1 MIAKASKQRVGM
13 PRLTNRELRRA
24 GPPLTELALV
34 LAAAALAAWVVHLFL
49 VASNFN
55 PLSEVASGL
64 GPLWAGVMLTIA
76 VAAQLVQRL
85 SGPAHELRSRLTVA
99 VLAGLATG
107 FVTAPLTAGLHG
119 TDQPLNTI
127 LGGDMAFRTEYVTR
141 FASTWHLNDYTFKGL
156 KAFYPPAWFWAAGRA
171 AHVLGLHEPWHIM
184 KPATIATVGAALL
197 LAYILWRMT
206 LSPAGALSAA
216 IGSSLVLDSQV
227 GPLRFATQA
236 WYSPYACF
244 VAVTG
249 AAWLAATLVALRYP
263 ARAQIPRLV
272 FLTVVG
278 AALALC
284 YYLLFLILAVVLLVL
299 VLAPSEN
306 RRRTLVRAAVVYG
319 TIIALTAVFWIPLL
333 QALQHGAASQ
343 GGFVRPDFLRVFV
356 GIGRPVGLTILV
368 LVVVG
373 ALALTISSPM
383 SQAVGGLLVGAVIYQ
398 AISVATLVFANNQ
411 LQPHRAVTMMWATF
425 GAAVPVALE
434 GFSPGRGWGKL
445 MAQPLP
451 RVFGLL
457 AAVVAVPAVFVVG
470 STLGSD
476 LASGPFSREAHER
489 PALAQSRLMS
499 DFITHT
505 TGRRPDK
512 LVVLSGDHGLQVI
525 KPYYGFL
532 PLRARYAHPE
542 AHLHQR
548 LEMLRATSRCP
559 DAACAVHTLEGSRF
573 GRIDALVLARNLG
586 FLRIESEEDKFPE
599 PVPVTIDFRQGLF
612 PPKYWVRKRFG
623 GYKVLVL
630 RSISRHLPPH
640 PIRRSSRAG
649 APAFASPH
657 RGSTSR
663 STRSKRRR
671 ARHRHHAGSS
681 AQLTVT

>member
-1 MIAKASKQRVGM
+1 MTANASTQRFGV
-13 PRLTNRELRRA
+13 PRLTNRSVRAA
-24 GPPLTELALV
+24 GPPLVELALV
-34 LAAAALAAWVVHLFL
+34 LAAAALALWFVHVFL
-49 VASNFN
+49 AAANFN
-55 PLSEVASGL
+55 PLSEVASGF
-64 GPLWAGVMLTIA
+64 GPLWAAVMLAIA

-85 SGPAHELRSRLTVA
+85 SGPAHELRSRITVA

-107 FVTAPLTAGLHG
+107 LVTAPLTAGLRG

-156 KAFYPPAWFWAAGRA
+156 KAFYPPAWFWVAGRA

-197 LAYILWRMT
+197 LAYVLWRMT

-236 WYSPYACF
+236 WYSPYSCF

-263 ARAQIPRLV
+263 ARAQVPRLV
-272 FLTVVG
+272 FLTIVG
-278 AALALC
+278 AVLALC

-299 VLAPSEN
+299 VIAPSEN

-319 TIIALTAVFWIPLL
+319 AMIALTAVFWIPLL

-434 GFSPGRGWGKL
+434 GFNPGRGWGKL
-445 MAQPLP
+445 MAPPLP

-476 LASGPFSREAHER
+476 LASGRFSRAAHDR
-489 PALAQSRLMS
+489 PPLAQTRLMS

-512 LVVLSGDHGLQVI
+512 LVVLSGDHGLLVTR
-525 KPYYGFL
+525 PYYGFL

-548 LEMLRATSRCP
+548 LGVLRAAARCP
-559 DAACAVHTLEGSRF
+559 DPACVARKLERSKF
-573 GRIDALVLARNLG
+573 GRLDALVLARTPLG
-586 FLRIESEEDKFPE
+586 FRVDTEEDRFPE
-599 PVPVTIDFRQGLF
+599 PQPVQIYFKRGSFAIPFWIKKSF
-612 PPKYWVRKRFG
+612 PGYRVFVRR
-623 GYKVLVL
+623 
-630 RSISRHLPPH
+630 P
-640 PIRRSSRAG
+640 G
-649 APAFASPH
+649 APVPA
-657 RGSTSR
+657 
-663 STRSKRRR
+663 
-671 ARHRHHAGSS
+671 
-681 AQLTVT
+681 